1 MVASGPSFSFQETKC
16 MYGTHFKAYDLIG
29 KGICEDDLLYLHLCL
44 LTCGVS
50 YRERPSERDCTIS
63 YFLSYIVQTII
74 IRKMLQNGDIL
85 MSGRILAYEKSLTQD
100 CHMRADFHEKIN
112 FHEKFISD

>member
-1 MVASGPSFSFQETKC
+1 MVASGPSFSFQESKC

-74 IRKMLQNGDIL
+74 IRKMLQNGQPVNFNVL
-85 MSGRILAYEKSLTQD
+85 KTLSGKNDNLPNRPFKNSSFV
-100 CHMRADFHEKIN
+100 R
-112 FHEKFISD
+112 

>member
-50 YRERPSERDCTIS
+50 YRERLSEREIAQSRTS
-63 YFLSYIVQTII
+63 QTNIVQTII
-74 IRKMLQNGDIL
+74 IRKMLQSKNG
-85 MSGRILAYEKSLTQD
+85 QP
-100 CHMRADFHEKIN
+100 IN
-112 FHEKFISD
+112 FNVLKTLSGKNDNLPNRPFNNSSFVR